1 MKHFIAALAVIGLP
15 AAACAQSPKPPQP
28 PEVPDVS
35 TVTEDCGENCTR
47 TTTTIRTAESD
58 ENGNQTVSKSVKVI
72 ELRDGGDEL
81 ADIDIEDGI
90 RSSTKVKVIT
100 SADGEITPEMRDKI
114 NALIA
119 DIDGGEG
126 YAFKQSGDGLVVVSK
141 ETGVKKT
148 KVIIRDDEQE
158 IVSTSGDVKVDQIEN
173 ADGSRTIR
181 IAPKDGSGETTVITI
196 EKENSSESDN

>member
-15 AAACAQSPKPPQP
+15 AAACAQSPEPPQP
-28 PEVPDVS
+28 PETPDVS

-47 TTTTIRTAESD
+47 TTTIIRTAD
-58 ENGNQTVSKSVKVI
+58 ADDNGIETVSKSVKVI
-72 ELRDGGDEL
+72 ELRDGGSEL
-81 ADIDIEDGI
+81 ADIDIEEGAHS
-90 RSSTKVKVIT
+90 RTKVKVIT
-100 SADGEITPEMRDKI
+100 AADGEITPEMRDKI

-141 ETGVKKT
+141 DAGMQKT
-148 KVIIRDDEQE
+148 KVIIRGDQQE
-158 IVSTSGDVKVDQIEN
+158 ILSASGDVKVDQTEN

-181 IAPKDGSGETTVITI
+181 IAPEDGSGETTVITI
-196 EKENSSESDN
+196 KKENSSKSDN